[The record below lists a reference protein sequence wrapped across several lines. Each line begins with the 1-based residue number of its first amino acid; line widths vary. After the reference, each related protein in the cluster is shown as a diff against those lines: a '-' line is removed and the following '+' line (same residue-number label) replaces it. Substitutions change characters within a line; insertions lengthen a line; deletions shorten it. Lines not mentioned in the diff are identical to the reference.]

1 MSLKKTQ
8 LKLKNLHHGKIFYC
22 ADLYTNDVAKV
33 RLTSSLKHGRFTN
46 TAYFEAVV
54 QHEGGQPYNSEF
66 YTWFASNPDEGLR
79 RIFSKKKQAEEYLIF
94 GATDSQQRFKVA
106 QVLDASQDWWPDDE
120 EYLVGWED

>member
-33 RLTSSLKHGRFTN
+33 RLTSSLKHPH
-46 TAYFEAVV
+46 AASPYFEAVV
-54 QHEGGQPYNSEF
+54 QHEGGQPYSSEF